1 MKNFE
6 GSIALVL
13 SKILLKFAI
22 HFVGSGS
29 QASRVFDLRPLPCL
43 ENCFAKCAYFCYCA
57 YVLAHLEILGFPM
70 GGAY

>member
-13 SKILLKFAI
+13 PKSSHSKFTI

-29 QASRVFDLRPLPCL
+29 QASRVFDPRAPLLSGTLGLHLQRFTRPEKEDLL
-43 ENCFAKCAYFCYCA
+43 
-57 YVLAHLEILGFPM
+57 M
-70 GGAY
+70 